1 MKLIPQASGPFF
13 KWPFFEKDELEKI
26 AVDDLRICGLLPE
39 EPGPVNI
46 ESVVKALFG
55 FDPVYTDPGEGVLG
69 FIRFGPRKPESIIIH
84 EALTALDGG
93 PTVEHRFR
101 STLAHEI
108 GHGRLHVAPFT
119 ELFQAK
125 KTGYATELVRS
136 PGTRKPT
143 FLCRASDIREG
154 ESARGPGLANWE
166 RMAEW
171 QANRYMGAILTPARL
186 VSQAVRDALVLPDS
200 HTSLELTQVQRAA
213 LAPEISRLFN
223 VSRQLAS
230 IRLSEL
236 CPDPAPQGDLFS
248 VPTTQVP
255 RTMELG
261 RSPTFATRLHASPA
275 WSGGEF

>member
-1 MKLIPQASGPFF
+1 MKLIPQATGPFF
-13 KWPFFEKDELEKI
+13 KWPFFEKHELEKI
-26 AVDDLRICGLLPE
+26 AIDDLRACRLLPE
-39 EPGPVNI
+39 APGPVNI
-46 ESVVKALFG
+46 ESLVKALFG
-55 FDPVYTDPGEGVLG
+55 FDPVYTNPGEGIMG
-69 FIRFGPRKPESIIIH
+69 FIRFGPKKPESIIIH
-84 EALTALDGG
+84 EELTALDGG

-125 KTGYATELVRS
+125 QTGYATELVRS

-143 FLCRASDIREG
+143 FLCRASDIRDG

-166 RMAEW
+166 HMAEW

-186 VSQAVRDALVLPDS
+186 VSQAVRDALGLTDPY
-200 HTSLELTQVQRAA
+200 TSLALTEAQRAA

-230 IRLSEL
+230 IRLSKLFPNPE
-236 CPDPAPQGDLFS
+236 AQGDLFGTPS
-248 VPTTQVP
+248 CLVP
-255 RTMELG
+255 RAVVCG
-261 RSPTFATRLHASPA
+261 C
-275 WSGGEF
+275 

>member
-13 KWPFFEKDELEKI
+13 KWPFFEKNELEKI
-26 AVDDLRICGLLPE
+26 AIDDLRSCGLLPE
-39 EPGPVNI
+39 EPGAVNI
-46 ESVVKALFG
+46 ESMVKALFG
-55 FDPVYTDPGEGVLG
+55 FDPVFTDPGDGIMG
-69 FIRFGPRKPESIIIH
+69 FIRFGPKKPESIIIH

-93 PTVEHRFR
+93 PTIEHRFR

-125 KTGYATELVRS
+125 KSGYATELVRS

-143 FLCRASDIREG
+143 FMCRASDIRDD

-186 VSQAVRDALVLPDS
+186 VSQAVREALELADP
-200 HTSLELTQVQRAA
+200 HTSLRLTVAQRAA
-213 LAPEISRLFN
+213 LAPEISLLFN

-236 CPDPAPQGDLFS
+236 FPDPEPQGDLFS
-248 VPTTQVP
+248 APIILVP
-255 RTMELG
+255 RTVVCG
-261 RSPTFATRLHASPA
+261 Y
-275 WSGGEF
+275 